1 MLLGI
6 KVYVGRYKD
15 IYESSGDKVIDHS
28 SNFFFFYVTTDCE
41 RLRNLMTCYLQTLGV
56 ASGFDFLGRLADI

>member
-1 MLLGI
+1 MHLGI

-15 IYESSGDKVIDHS
+15 IYESSGDKVIDHL
-28 SNFFFFYVTTDCE
+28 SNFFYVTTDCE